1 MKYVFA
7 LAMLCAACDAEG
19 CGSCGPDAHVDG
31 GAAGSDAGS
40 DQDSGADDAGTDEDG
55 GAQ

>member
-1 MKYVFA
+1 MKYLFCLV
-7 LAMLCAACDAEG
+7 MLCAACDAEG

-31 GAAGSDAGS
+31 GTAGSSSDEDAGDSDAGS
-40 DQDSGADDAGTDEDG
+40 DEDG